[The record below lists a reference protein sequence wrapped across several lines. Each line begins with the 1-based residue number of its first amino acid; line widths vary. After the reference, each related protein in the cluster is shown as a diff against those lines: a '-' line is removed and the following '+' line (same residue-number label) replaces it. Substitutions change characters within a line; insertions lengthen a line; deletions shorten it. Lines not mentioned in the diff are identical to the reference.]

1 MNSFSGLYDVL
12 LSWIYNTRIISD
24 IFSMSA
30 AVSDCQTEEEL
41 EDLGEDGFSVDT
53 FISNAGQRPKKKKTP
68 SKPPPSPKSPY
79 LTSANLHPKKA
90 AVWHSLKATGVPHSE
105 TLTMRVPGDFWVASL
120 KGGLADIE
128 GNQAKHSTSTN
139 VPEYLKEAFG
149 MRKPKYSRSSSNGY
163 IPGTPDFKEKED
175 MYDEIIELKKCL
187 QAQKSENDV
196 MKTRIRRLEEDNSK
210 KEKQIEQL
218 LDPIKGSEYTRS
230 LVDKKNDPSSV
241 YYGLRQKI
249 LKLEQQCK
257 EKDTAF
263 NKLQSDLKTT
273 NIEELKITVE
283 TYYEEVQRLR
293 VLLASAESTEKS
305 NAAEN
310 RAHLKQQKVL
320 NAAVLKLSKNVKHL
334 EEENKA
340 LREEVRRAMGS
351 PSSTSRGY
359 SDWSKQ
365 RLVRRVI
372 ELEKKI
378 KDADFSNGTKSTN
391 TNTGVADTDPI
402 PQGAPAH
409 SREKEA
415 LQECARLRGIV
426 KRLREERANLQK
438 ELADRDAEIKRLS
451 AERARAVKDVERA
464 KTTQRDQARRH
475 FREDFEKLTE
485 KIKILESQLE
495 EERHSTLKSSQ
506 HGELN
511 IFQEQSS
518 GGVRGEMQ
526 TSPASLRDDVH
537 QATASAQEVQQH
549 ENGETEEMSAKS
561 VQQRWQQHGLEDV
574 ILIQSAMRGH
584 LTRQK
589 SLNAKNHECKP
600 SNFKSPQA
608 ECSDSVDTRHISDG
622 APDDVVVLLQSVF
635 RGHLAR
641 SSLKATR
648 PTENPAALSALRW
661 DSKSTQKYKSK
672 AHAVR
677 AVVGSDE
684 EIEEDVPDVSTEE
697 KQGVTESSVYYS
709 SLRRKQGPAQ
719 LDLHPAAESA
729 KAGDSDDSDDIIISP
744 SRPLRRR
751 DIYF

>member
-1 MNSFSGLYDVL
+1 M
-12 LSWIYNTRIISD
+12 
-24 IFSMSA
+24 
-30 AVSDCQTEEEL
+30 
-41 EDLGEDGFSVDT
+41 
-53 FISNAGQRPKKKKTP
+53 
-68 SKPPPSPKSPY
+68 
-79 LTSANLHPKKA
+79 
-90 AVWHSLKATGVPHSE
+90 
-105 TLTMRVPGDFWVASL
+105 
-120 KGGLADIE
+120 
-128 GNQAKHSTSTN
+128 
-139 VPEYLKEAFG
+139 PEYLKEAFG

-187 QAQKSENDV
+187 QAHKSENDV
-196 MKTRIRRLEEDNSK
+196 MKTRIRRLEEENSK

-230 LVDKKNDPSSV
+230 LVDKKNDLSSV
-241 YYGLRQKI
+241 YYGLKQKI

-257 EKDTAF
+257 EKDTAL

-305 NAAEN
+305 NTAEN

-378 KDADFSNGTKSTN
+378 KDADSGNGTKSTS
-391 TNTGVADTDPI
+391 TNTEVAEADPI

-409 SREKEA
+409 PSEKEA
-415 LQECARLRGIV
+415 RQECARLRGIV
-426 KRLREERANLQK
+426 KRHREERTNLQK
-438 ELADRDAEIKRLS
+438 ELANRDAEIKRLS

-464 KTTQRDQARRH
+464 KATERDQARHH
-475 FREDFEKLTE
+475 FKEEIEKLTE
-485 KIKILESQLE
+485 KINILESQLE
-495 EERHSTLKSSQ
+495 EERHLTLKSSQ

-518 GGVRGEMQ
+518 GGGRREMQ

-537 QATASAQEVQQH
+537 QAAASAQEGRETEDMAANSLQQRRQQH
-549 ENGETEEMSAKS
+549 RLEKHKCDFSE
-561 VQQRWQQHGLEDV
+561 EDV
-574 ILIQSAMRGH
+574 ILIQSAIRGH
-584 LTRQK
+584 VTRQK
-589 SLNAKNHECKP
+589 SLNAKNHECKL
-600 SNFKSPQA
+600 SSFKSPQA
-608 ECSDSVDTRHISDG
+608 ESSESVDPRHTSDG
-622 APDDVVVLLQSVF
+622 VPDSAVVLLQCVF

-641 SSLKATR
+641 CSFKATR
-648 PTENPAALSALRW
+648 PTENPAALPALRW

-672 AHAVR
+672 THAVR
-677 AVVGSDE
+677 RVVGSDE
-684 EIEEDVPDVSTEE
+684 EEIEEDIPDVSTEE
-697 KQGVTESSVYYS
+697 KQGVTESNVYYS

-729 KAGDSDDSDDIIISP
+729 RAGDSDDSDDIIISP